1 MIKIFSMFSGVGGF
15 ELGFQQANLQ
25 TQVVGF
31 CEIDKY
37 ASQILETKF
46 KGIKNYGDA
55 TTIDE
60 TKLPNFDI
68 LVGGFP
74 CQAFSMA
81 GKRKGFDEARGTL
94 FFDVARILAHKK
106 PRNFILE
113 NVKGLLSHNKG
124 KTFETIL
131 GILSDLGYIVEWEL
145 LNSKNYGVP
154 QSRER
159 VYIVGHL
166 RGQSR
171 PKVFSFREGNGVSET
186 SRKKERERSSQV
198 SSTITSNYKRGTHA
212 MGEQYIL
219 EPKELTKN
227 LGQGQRVYSTNG
239 ASVSIKAGGGGQ
251 GGKTGLYKIPQ
262 ATKQGYEWADLGDSV
277 NLQNLKSKTRRG
289 RVGKQ
294 IAQTLDTGNQQ
305 YAIVKRNGR
314 VKKDQQ
320 NASTLTGG
328 ARGDG
333 NHSYTDWIVQPTIT
347 PSRKNKSQN
356 GRRFKDNEEPMFTL
370 TQNDVHGVM
379 LNETQIRRLTPIE
392 CERLQG
398 FPDNWTEGLSDTQ
411 RYKCMGNAVTTNV
424 VEWVVTQLYKKEM
437 G

>member
-1 MIKIFSMFSGVGGF
+1 MFSGVGGF

-74 CQAFSMA
+74 CQSFSMA

-131 GILSDLGYIVEWEL
+131 GILSNLGYIVEWEL

-159 VYIVGHL
+159 MYIVGHL

-239 ASVSIKAGGGGQ
+239 ASVSIKALGGGQ

-305 YAIVKRNGR
+305 Y
-314 VKKDQQ
+314 
-320 NASTLTGG
+320 T
-328 ARGDG
+328 
-333 NHSYTDWIVQPTIT
+333 IVQATIT

-379 LNETQIRRLTPIE
+379 HNKTQIRRLTPIE

-398 FPDNWTEGLSDTQ
+398 FPDNWTKGLSDTQ

>member
-1 MIKIFSMFSGVGGF
+1 MKPSKIKVFSMFSGVGGF

-46 KGIKNYGDA
+46 KEIKNYGDA
-55 TTIDE
+55 TKINE

-74 CQAFSMA
+74 CQPFSMA

-171 PKVFSFREGNGVSET
+171 PKVFSFR
-186 SRKKERERSSQV
+186 K
-198 SSTITSNYKRGTHA
+198 STEKSNQK
-212 MGEQYIL
+212 
-219 EPKELTKN
+219 PKLLTKN
-227 LGQGQRVYSTNG
+227 LGQAQRVFSTNG
-239 ASVSIKAGGGGQ
+239 ISVSIIALGGGQ
-251 GGKTGLYKIPQ
+251 GAKTGLY
-262 ATKQGYEWADLGDSV
+262 E
-277 NLQNLKSKTRRG
+277 
-289 RVGKQ
+289 
-294 IAQTLDTGNQQ
+294 
-305 YAIVKRNGR
+305 
-314 VKKDQQ
+314 VKK
-320 NASTLTGG
+320 G
-328 ARGDG
+328 
-333 NHSYTDWIVQPTIT
+333 
-347 PSRKNKSQN
+347 
-356 GRRFKDNEEPMFTL
+356 
-370 TQNDVHGVM
+370 
-379 LNETQIRRLTPIE
+379 TQIRRLTPIE

-398 FPDNWTEGLSDTQ
+398 FPDNWTDGLSDTQ

-424 VEWVVTQLYKKEM
+424 IEWIAKQLYKEVQ
-437 G
+437 

>member
-74 CQAFSMA
+74 CQSFSMA

-131 GILSDLGYIVEWEL
+131 GILSNLGYIVEWEL

-159 VYIVGHL
+159 MYIVGHL

-305 YAIVKRNGR
+305 Y
-314 VKKDQQ
+314 
-320 NASTLTGG
+320 T
-328 ARGDG
+328 
-333 NHSYTDWIVQPTIT
+333 IVQATIT

-379 LNETQIRRLTPIE
+379 HNKTQIRRLTPIE

>member
-74 CQAFSMA
+74 CQSFSMA

-159 VYIVGHL
+159 MYIVGHL

-239 ASVSIKAGGGGQ
+239 ASVSIKALGGGQ

-305 YAIVKRNGR
+305 Y
-314 VKKDQQ
+314 
-320 NASTLTGG
+320 T
-328 ARGDG
+328 
-333 NHSYTDWIVQPTIT
+333 IVQATIT

-379 LNETQIRRLTPIE
+379 HNKTQIRRLTPIE

>member
-74 CQAFSMA
+74 CQSFSMA

-131 GILSDLGYIVEWEL
+131 GILSNLGYIVEWEL

-159 VYIVGHL
+159 MYIVGHL

-186 SRKKERERSSQV
+186 SRKKEMERSSQV

-239 ASVSIKAGGGGQ
+239 ASVSIKALGGGQ

-305 YAIVKRNGR
+305 Y
-314 VKKDQQ
+314 
-320 NASTLTGG
+320 T
-328 ARGDG
+328 
-333 NHSYTDWIVQPTIT
+333 IVQATIT

-379 LNETQIRRLTPIE
+379 HNKTQIRRLTPIE

-398 FPDNWTEGLSDTQ
+398 FPDNWTKGLSDTQ

>member
-74 CQAFSMA
+74 CQSFSMA

-131 GILSDLGYIVEWEL
+131 GILSNLGYIVEWEL

-159 VYIVGHL
+159 MYIVGHL

-239 ASVSIKAGGGGQ
+239 ASVSIKALGGGQ

-305 YAIVKRNGR
+305 Y
-314 VKKDQQ
+314 
-320 NASTLTGG
+320 T
-328 ARGDG
+328 
-333 NHSYTDWIVQPTIT
+333 IVQATIT

-379 LNETQIRRLTPIE
+379 HNKTQIRRLTPIE

-398 FPDNWTEGLSDTQ
+398 FPDNWTKGLSDTQ

>member
-159 VYIVGHL
+159 MYIVGHL

-305 YAIVKRNGR
+305 Y
-314 VKKDQQ
+314 
-320 NASTLTGG
+320 T
-328 ARGDG
+328 
-333 NHSYTDWIVQPTIT
+333 IVQATIT

-379 LNETQIRRLTPIE
+379 HNKTQIRRLTPIE

-398 FPDNWTEGLSDTQ
+398 FPDNWTKGLSDTQ

>member
-1 MIKIFSMFSGVGGF
+1 
-15 ELGFQQANLQ
+15 
-25 TQVVGF
+25 
-31 CEIDKY
+31 
-37 ASQILETKF
+37 
-46 KGIKNYGDA
+46 
-55 TTIDE
+55 
-60 TKLPNFDI
+60 
-68 LVGGFP
+68 
-74 CQAFSMA
+74 
-81 GKRKGFDEARGTL
+81 
-94 FFDVARILAHKK
+94 
-106 PRNFILE
+106 
-113 NVKGLLSHNKG
+113 
-124 KTFETIL
+124 
-131 GILSDLGYIVEWEL
+131 
-145 LNSKNYGVP
+145 
-154 QSRER
+154 
-159 VYIVGHL
+159 
-166 RGQSR
+166 
-171 PKVFSFREGNGVSET
+171 
-186 SRKKERERSSQV
+186 
-198 SSTITSNYKRGTHA
+198 

-239 ASVSIKAGGGGQ
+239 ASVSIKALGGGQ
-251 GGKTGLYKIPQ
+251 GAKTGLYK
-262 ATKQGYEWADLGDSV
+262 
-277 NLQNLKSKTRRG
+277 
-289 RVGKQ
+289 
-294 IAQTLDTGNQQ
+294 
-305 YAIVKRNGR
+305 IVKRNGR

-333 NHSYTDWIVQPTIT
+333 NHSYTDWIVQATIT

-379 LNETQIRRLTPIE
+379 HNKTQIRRLTPIE

>member
-1 MIKIFSMFSGVGGF
+1 MKHSKIKVFSMFSGVGGF

-46 KGIKNYGDA
+46 KEIKNYGDA

-74 CQAFSMA
+74 CQPFSMA

-124 KTFETIL
+124 KTFKTIL

-166 RGQSR
+166 RGQSQ
-171 PKVFSFREGNGVSET
+171 PKVFSFR
-186 SRKKERERSSQV
+186 K
-198 SSTITSNYKRGTHA
+198 STEKSNQK
-212 MGEQYIL
+212 
-219 EPKELTKN
+219 PKLLTKN
-227 LGQGQRVYSTNG
+227 LGQAQRVFSTNG
-239 ASVSIKAGGGGQ
+239 VSVSIIALGGGQ
-251 GGKTGLYKIPQ
+251 GAKTGLY
-262 ATKQGYEWADLGDSV
+262 E
-277 NLQNLKSKTRRG
+277 
-289 RVGKQ
+289 
-294 IAQTLDTGNQQ
+294 
-305 YAIVKRNGR
+305 
-314 VKKDQQ
+314 VKK
-320 NASTLTGG
+320 G
-328 ARGDG
+328 
-333 NHSYTDWIVQPTIT
+333 
-347 PSRKNKSQN
+347 
-356 GRRFKDNEEPMFTL
+356 
-370 TQNDVHGVM
+370 
-379 LNETQIRRLTPIE
+379 TQIRRLTPIE

-411 RYKCMGNAVTTNV
+411 RYKCLGNAVTTNV
-424 VEWVVTQLYKKEM
+424 IEWIGKQLYEC
-437 G
+437 

>member
-74 CQAFSMA
+74 CQSFSMA

-159 VYIVGHL
+159 MYIVGHL

-239 ASVSIKAGGGGQ
+239 ASVSIKALGGGQ

-305 YAIVKRNGR
+305 Y
-314 VKKDQQ
+314 
-320 NASTLTGG
+320 T
-328 ARGDG
+328 
-333 NHSYTDWIVQPTIT
+333 IVQATIT

-379 LNETQIRRLTPIE
+379 HNKTQIRRLTPIE

-398 FPDNWTEGLSDTQ
+398 FPDNWTKGLSDTQ

>member
-1 MIKIFSMFSGVGGF
+1 MFSGVGGF

-74 CQAFSMA
+74 CQSFSMA

-131 GILSDLGYIVEWEL
+131 GILSNLGYIVEWEL

-159 VYIVGHL
+159 MYIVGHL

-227 LGQGQRVYSTNG
+227 LGQGQRVYSTNV
-239 ASVSIKAGGGGQ
+239 ASVSIKALGGGQ

-305 YAIVKRNGR
+305 Y
-314 VKKDQQ
+314 
-320 NASTLTGG
+320 T
-328 ARGDG
+328 
-333 NHSYTDWIVQPTIT
+333 IVQATIT

>member
-74 CQAFSMA
+74 CQSFSMA

-159 VYIVGHL
+159 MYIVGHL

-239 ASVSIKAGGGGQ
+239 ASVSIKALGGGQ

-305 YAIVKRNGR
+305 Y
-314 VKKDQQ
+314 
-320 NASTLTGG
+320 T
-328 ARGDG
+328 
-333 NHSYTDWIVQPTIT
+333 IVQATIT

>member
-15 ELGFQQANLQ
+15 ELGFQQANLH

-55 TTIDE
+55 TKINE

-124 KTFETIL
+124 KTFKTIL

-166 RGQSR
+166 RGQSQ
-171 PKVFSFREGNGVSET
+171 PKVFSFR
-186 SRKKERERSSQV
+186 K
-198 SSTITSNYKRGTHA
+198 STEKSNQK
-212 MGEQYIL
+212 
-219 EPKELTKN
+219 PKLLTKN
-227 LGQGQRVYSTNG
+227 LGQAQRVFSTNG
-239 ASVSIKAGGGGQ
+239 VSVSIIALGGGQ
-251 GGKTGLYKIPQ
+251 GAKTGLY
-262 ATKQGYEWADLGDSV
+262 E
-277 NLQNLKSKTRRG
+277 
-289 RVGKQ
+289 
-294 IAQTLDTGNQQ
+294 
-305 YAIVKRNGR
+305 
-314 VKKDQQ
+314 VKK
-320 NASTLTGG
+320 G
-328 ARGDG
+328 
-333 NHSYTDWIVQPTIT
+333 
-347 PSRKNKSQN
+347 
-356 GRRFKDNEEPMFTL
+356 
-370 TQNDVHGVM
+370 
-379 LNETQIRRLTPIE
+379 TQIRRLTPIE

-411 RYKCMGNAVTTNV
+411 RYKCLGNAVTTNV
-424 VEWVVTQLYKKEM
+424 IEWIGKQLYEC
-437 G
+437 

>member
-74 CQAFSMA
+74 CQSFSMA

-131 GILSDLGYIVEWEL
+131 GILSNLGYIVEWEL

-159 VYIVGHL
+159 MYIVGHL

-239 ASVSIKAGGGGQ
+239 ASVSIKALGGGQ

-305 YAIVKRNGR
+305 Y
-314 VKKDQQ
+314 
-320 NASTLTGG
+320 T
-328 ARGDG
+328 
-333 NHSYTDWIVQPTIT
+333 IVQATIT

-379 LNETQIRRLTPIE
+379 HNKTQIRRLTPIE

>member
-74 CQAFSMA
+74 CQSFSMA

-131 GILSDLGYIVEWEL
+131 GILSNLGYIVEWEL

-159 VYIVGHL
+159 MYIVGHL

-305 YAIVKRNGR
+305 Y
-314 VKKDQQ
+314 
-320 NASTLTGG
+320 T
-328 ARGDG
+328 
-333 NHSYTDWIVQPTIT
+333 IVQATIT

-379 LNETQIRRLTPIE
+379 HNKTQIRRLTPIE

-398 FPDNWTEGLSDTQ
+398 FPDNWTKGLSDTQ

>member
-46 KGIKNYGDA
+46 QGVKNYGDA

-159 VYIVGHL
+159 MYIVGHL

-305 YAIVKRNGR
+305 Y
-314 VKKDQQ
+314 
-320 NASTLTGG
+320 T
-328 ARGDG
+328 
-333 NHSYTDWIVQPTIT
+333 IVQATIT

-379 LNETQIRRLTPIE
+379 HNKTQIRRLTPIE

-398 FPDNWTEGLSDTQ
+398 FPDNWTKGLSDTQ

>member
-1 MIKIFSMFSGVGGF
+1 MDK
-15 ELGFQQANLQ
+15 
-25 TQVVGF
+25 VV
-31 CEIDKY
+31 K
-37 ASQILETKF
+37 Q
-46 KGIKNYGDA
+46 
-55 TTIDE
+55 
-60 TKLPNFDI
+60 
-68 LVGGFP
+68 
-74 CQAFSMA
+74 
-81 GKRKGFDEARGTL
+81 
-94 FFDVARILAHKK
+94 
-106 PRNFILE
+106 
-113 NVKGLLSHNKG
+113 
-124 KTFETIL
+124 
-131 GILSDLGYIVEWEL
+131 
-145 LNSKNYGVP
+145 
-154 QSRER
+154 
-159 VYIVGHL
+159 VYI
-166 RGQSR
+166 
-171 PKVFSFREGNGVSET
+171 K
-186 SRKKERERSSQV
+186 
-198 SSTITSNYKRGTHA
+198 Y
-212 MGEQYIL
+212 
-219 EPKELTKN
+219 
-227 LGQGQRVYSTNG
+227 
-239 ASVSIKAGGGGQ
+239 
-251 GGKTGLYKIPQ
+251 Q

-379 LNETQIRRLTPIE
+379 LNQTQIRRLTPIE

>member
-55 TTIDE
+55 TKINE

-159 VYIVGHL
+159 MYIVGHL

-251 GGKTGLYKIPQ
+251 GGKTGLY
-262 ATKQGYEWADLGDSV
+262 T
-277 NLQNLKSKTRRG
+277 
-289 RVGKQ
+289 
-294 IAQTLDTGNQQ
+294 
-305 YAIVKRNGR
+305 
-314 VKKDQQ
+314 
-320 NASTLTGG
+320 
-328 ARGDG
+328 
-333 NHSYTDWIVQPTIT
+333 IVQATIT

-379 LNETQIRRLTPIE
+379 HNKTQIRRLTPIE

-398 FPDNWTEGLSDTQ
+398 FPDNWTKGLSDTQ

>member
-46 KGIKNYGDA
+46 QGVKNYGNA

-227 LGQGQRVYSTNG
+227 IGQGQRVYSTNG
-239 ASVSIKAGGGGQ
+239 ASVSIKALGGGQ

-305 YAIVKRNGR
+305 Y
-314 VKKDQQ
+314 
-320 NASTLTGG
+320 T
-328 ARGDG
+328 
-333 NHSYTDWIVQPTIT
+333 IVQATIT

-379 LNETQIRRLTPIE
+379 HNKTQIRRLTPIE

>member
-1 MIKIFSMFSGVGGF
+1 MKPSKIKVFSMFSGVGGF

-46 KGIKNYGDA
+46 KEIKNYGDA
-55 TTIDE
+55 TKINE

-74 CQAFSMA
+74 CQPFSMA

-171 PKVFSFREGNGVSET
+171 SKVFSFR
-186 SRKKERERSSQV
+186 K
-198 SSTITSNYKRGTHA
+198 STEKSN
-212 MGEQYIL
+212 QN
-219 EPKELTKN
+219 PKLLTKN
-227 LGQGQRVYSTNG
+227 LGQAQRVFSTNG
-239 ASVSIKAGGGGQ
+239 ISVSIIALGGGQ
-251 GGKTGLYKIPQ
+251 GAKTGLY
-262 ATKQGYEWADLGDSV
+262 E
-277 NLQNLKSKTRRG
+277 
-289 RVGKQ
+289 
-294 IAQTLDTGNQQ
+294 
-305 YAIVKRNGR
+305 
-314 VKKDQQ
+314 VKK
-320 NASTLTGG
+320 G
-328 ARGDG
+328 
-333 NHSYTDWIVQPTIT
+333 
-347 PSRKNKSQN
+347 
-356 GRRFKDNEEPMFTL
+356 
-370 TQNDVHGVM
+370 
-379 LNETQIRRLTPIE
+379 TQIRRLTPIE

-411 RYKCMGNAVTTNV
+411 RYKCLGNAVTTNV
-424 VEWVVTQLYKKEM
+424 IEWIGKQLYEC
-437 G
+437 